1 VPPINKELRSKA
13 APQIPGPPKVKPFM
27 LMSPENTFKI
37 PKNDVILAP
46 EVYRRDQDLGIL
58 KLILKLQMCDIEMEP
73 LLMET
78 ELDLCKL

>member
-1 VPPINKELRSKA
+1 M
-13 APQIPGPPKVKPFM
+13 M
-27 LMSPENTFKI
+27 LSS
-37 PKNDVILAP
+37 P
-46 EVYRRDQDLGIL
+46 EVYRRDQDLFL

>member
-13 APQIPGPPKVKPFM
+13 AITDTRTTQSEAFL

>member
-13 APQIPGPPKVKPFM
+13 AIPQIPGPPKVKPYVADVI
-27 LMSPENTFKI
+27 PENTFKI
-37 PKNDVILAP
+37 PKNDVLAP

-78 ELDLCKL
+78 ELGFM

>member
-1 VPPINKELRSKA
+1 
-13 APQIPGPPKVKPFM
+13 M
-27 LMSPENTFKI
+27 LS
-37 PKNDVILAP
+37 LP